1 MGFSFR
7 WYSTLIFDKI
17 VKQVRWIMLIDVIK
31 QAKMETFRTK
41 DEIARGILSLV
52 SDRYKLL
59 EIEAKAAGKTMTD
72 ENLVSIIM
80 KVSKELEEEKAGY
93 LTANNLTR
101 VKDIEHQ
108 MSVIQSYLPKLL
120 SEQDIK
126 KEIASLTDRSLPNVM
141 KHFKTNFAGKVDMG
155 LVSKIV
161 KTL

>member
-1 MGFSFR
+1 
-7 WYSTLIFDKI
+7 
-17 VKQVRWIMLIDVIK
+17 
-31 QAKMETFRTK
+31 
-41 DEIARGILSLV
+41 
-52 SDRYKLL
+52 
-59 EIEAKAAGKTMTD
+59 
-72 ENLVSIIM
+72 
-80 KVSKELEEEKAGY
+80 
-93 LTANNLTR
+93 LTR

>member
-1 MGFSFR
+1 
-7 WYSTLIFDKI
+7 
-17 VKQVRWIMLIDVIK
+17 MLIDQIK
-31 QAKMETFRTK
+31 QAKMETFRSK

-59 EIEAKAAGKTMTD
+59 EIEAKAQGKSLSDDT
-72 ENLVSIIM
+72 LVTIIM
-80 KVSKELEEEKAGY
+80 KVTKELEEEKAGY
-93 LTANNLTR
+93 MTANNLAR

-108 MSVIQSYLPKLL
+108 MAVIQTYLPKLM
-120 SEQDIK
+120 SEEDIRQ
-126 KEIASLTDRSLPNVM
+126 EIQTLTDRSLPSVM